1 MCNVV
6 IGTIIIAILII
17 LCLSVYTYKKIKEA
31 ELKLAKYDINVRSTI
46 DASIPAILDLIID
59 DCFTDYQVMI
69 LIPKNE
75 LYISDQREKEIR
87 NDLVCKV
94 IERLSDEA
102 IEKMSQFYNV
112 RNIDKIIADKIYI
125 TVMNYVVNHNK
136 MITDKEKINKE

>member
-1 MCNVV
+1 MCNIV
-6 IGTIIIAILII
+6 IWFGLIGILILLAMSI
-17 LCLSVYTYKKIKEA
+17 YTYKTAKNA
-31 ELKLAKYDINVRSTI
+31 ELKLAKYEINTRSTI
-46 DASIPAILDLIID
+46 DSSIPAILDLIID

-94 IERLSDEA
+94 VERLSDEA
-102 IEKMSQFYNV
+102 IEKISQFYNV
-112 RNIDKIIADKIYI
+112 KNIDKIIGDKIYI

-136 MITDKEKINKE
+136 MITAQEKINKE

>member
-6 IGTIIIAILII
+6 IWFGLIGILILLAMSI
-17 LCLSVYTYKKIKEA
+17 YTYKAVKNA
-31 ELKLAKYDINVRSTI
+31 ELKLAKYEINTRSTI
-46 DASIPAILDLIID
+46 DSSIPAILDLIID

-94 IERLSDEA
+94 VERLSDEA
-102 IEKMSQFYNV
+102 IEKISQFYNV
-112 RNIDKIIADKIYI
+112 KNIDKIIGDKIYI

-136 MITDKEKINKE
+136 MITAQEKINKE